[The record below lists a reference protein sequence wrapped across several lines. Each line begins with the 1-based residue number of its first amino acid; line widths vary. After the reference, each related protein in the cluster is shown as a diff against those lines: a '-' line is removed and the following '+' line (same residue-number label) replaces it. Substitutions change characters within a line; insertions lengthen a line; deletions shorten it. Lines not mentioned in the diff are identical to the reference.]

1 GGDVHVPA
9 EVRAGA
15 IGDVQAVGPRG
26 GRGQPQ
32 PDGVGA
38 GGGDVD
44 GVLEPLPGRGPAQVV
59 GGAAGVGGGLQVDT
73 VGAVA
78 VGGAIHAGDVIGD
91 ALAAGVVVL
100 RVDGAGHR
108 RRGPAVGALG
118 GRAGRRAR
126 S

>member
-15 IGDVQAVGPRG
+15 IGDVQSVGPRG

-32 PDGVGA
+32 ADGVAA

-59 GGAAGVGGGLQVDT
+59 GGAAGVGGGLQVDPVGPVAV
-73 VGAVA
+73 VGAVD
-78 VGGAIHAGDVIGD
+78 AGDVVGD

-100 RVDGAGHR
+100 DRK
-108 RRGPAVGALG
+108 
-118 GRAGRRAR
+118 
-126 S
+126 